1 MIRKL
6 IGPAT
11 ALALPSLLAA
21 QTPTIPNG
29 HASPKGQTMAGAH
42 SQSAQHRATQRRG
55 EVAGGLANR
64 PGWIATPA
72 VGRAVPGVST
82 PAAPP
87 TGSTPH
93 LALPAQPPL
102 KPAIPGQSGNH
113 RP

>member
-6 IGPAT
+6 IGLAT
-11 ALALPSLLAA
+11 AFALPSLLAA

-29 HASPKGQTMAGAH
+29 HASPKGKDMVTAH
-42 SQSAQHRATQRRG
+42 SQGAQHRATQRRG
-55 EVAGGLANR
+55 EVAGGLSHR
-64 PGWIATPA
+64 PGWIATPP

-87 TGSTPH
+87 TGSAPH
-93 LALPAQPPL
+93 MAVPAQPPN
-102 KPAIPGQSGNH
+102 KPASLGQSGNH

>member
-6 IGPAT
+6 IALAT

-55 EVAGGLANR
+55 EVAGGLSNR
-64 PGWIATPA
+64 PSSIATPA
-72 VGRAVPGVST
+72 VGRAVPAAGGVT
-82 PAAPP
+82 LPAAPP
-87 TGSTPH
+87 TGSPPH
-93 LALPAQPPL
+93 PAQPPQR
-102 KPAIPGQSGNH
+102 PASPGQSGIH